1 VVLVLDGIG
10 IGRYWYWSVLVL
22 VGIGIGIDVIGIDP
36 PSQKSNFI
44 KNHYFLKR
52 AYS

>member
-1 VVLVLDGIG
+1 MVLVLDGIG
-10 IGRYWYWSVLVL
+10 IGRYWMVLVL
-22 VGIGIGIDVIGIDP
+22 VGIGIGIEVIGIDP
-36 PSQKSNFI
+36 PPQKSNFI